1 MHSEQQKISYVLG
14 ICERVEREFTLRE
27 VVARI
32 LDERPEMILEF
43 ADVWGKLFKDKLIGV
58 CRGGAPNTYELT
70 TRKPRPTMQIEE
82 AALRDMLQSADAST
96 HAHAL
101 LDAVAGRT
109 VVTIQMTDG
118 SVLRLVDVSDSL
130 NTLREKF
137 GWNAAG

>member
-43 ADVWGKLFKDKLIGV
+43 ADLWGKLFRDKVISI
-58 CRGGAPNTYELT
+58 CHGGAPNTYELT
-70 TRKPRPTMQIEE
+70 TRKPRPTMHLEE
-82 AALRDMLQSADAST
+82 GALRDMLQSADASV

-109 VVTIQMTDG
+109 IVTIQMNDG
-118 SVLRLVDVSDSL
+118 SMVRLSDVSDSL

-137 GWNAAG
+137 GWNAAS